1 MSCPV
6 LQYLRFCSVLY
17 FLCFII
23 FNFVLISSCVYLV
36 VCLISCF
43 TSHPLSLSPV
53 HRFYLLATDSLF
65 IYYHRCYR
73 FGQQKCVYVY
83 RLLADRTLEERIYRK
98 QVLKMQLAARVVDA
112 KMPVST
118 SLITYT
124 LTTYSSPT
132 HDPLEI
138 RCRI

>member
-1 MSCPV
+1 MFTLLSASFRV
-6 LQYLRFCSVLY
+6 LLHTLY
-17 FLCFII
+17 HYHLCIG
-23 FNFVLISSCVYLV
+23 
-36 VCLISCF
+36 F
-43 TSHPLSLSPV
+43 TYSLLTHSLS
-53 HRFYLLATDSLF
+53 HSD
-65 IYYHRCYR
+65 YHRCYR

-124 LTTYSSPT
+124 LTTHSSPTKMPVSTSLITYTLTTYSSPT